1 MLFIVA
7 GCLSRT
13 SVSSKACKQPPDV
26 VEWVGKTY
34 QLKAENTSIEPGM
47 KYGWLTCANGE
58 FELSFDDSKP
68 ATITVYSA
76 EPHPNSEI
84 IMIGDWGR
92 VLYAP
97 VELNR

>member
-1 MLFIVA
+1 M
-7 GCLSRT
+7 
-13 SVSSKACKQPPDV
+13 
-26 VEWVGKTY
+26 
-34 QLKAENTSIEPGM
+34 KAENTSIEPGM